1 MGLREK
7 HKKQRRRAILDAAKG
22 LFVKRGYSATAMQ
35 EIAARAEVGVGTV
48 YNYFGSKQRLMLA
61 VVREDAESFFE
72 SPVPECKGPLD
83 ASYEYLCSVVD
94 FTLGYGR
101 DLVRELLTA
110 SIAEAHSEMGV
121 EMMAM
126 DWRFVGKLT
135 ELFQN
140 QLRSGRLVPDADPSR
155 LAWICYSLLMTEL
168 MLLTFDRD
176 RTEKLL
182 KDSLRES
189 LKTVL
194 RVNLKGN
201 G

>member
-7 HKKQRRRAILDAAKG
+7 HKKQRRRGILAAAKQ
-22 LFVKRGYSATAMQ
+22 LFVHNGYAATSMQ
-35 EIAARAEVGVGTV
+35 GIAARSDVSVGTL
-48 YNYFGSKQRLMLA
+48 YNYFSSKQRLMLA
-61 VVREDAESFFE
+61 VVREDAESLYE
-72 SPVPECKGPLD
+72 SPMPTGKDPFD
-83 ASYEYLCSVVD
+83 AVYEYLCRVVD

-101 DLVRELLTA
+101 DLVRELVIA

-121 EMMAM
+121 EMMEM

-140 QLRSGRLVPDADPSR
+140 QRRSGSLLPGADSSR

-168 MLLTFDRD
+168 ILLTFDPH

-189 LKTVL
+189 VKTVL
-194 RVNLKGN
+194 RGNLKGN